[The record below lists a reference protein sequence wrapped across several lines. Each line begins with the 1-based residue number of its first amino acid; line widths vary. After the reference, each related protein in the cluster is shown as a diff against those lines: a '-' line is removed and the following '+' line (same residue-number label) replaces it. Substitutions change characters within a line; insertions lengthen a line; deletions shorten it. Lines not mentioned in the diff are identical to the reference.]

1 MENQLLA
8 QFSDDEFV
16 LQTQKQIAKDFG
28 KFGYEFPLNF
38 ETSSWNKE
46 EIESEIQEKLIEISK
61 HGESKLLA
69 LIYTIDIA
77 EDKFLKL
84 TLQNDFII
92 RLAEEIVKRE
102 ALKVYLRKHY

>member
-1 MENQLLA
+1 MEDQIIT

-28 KFGYEFPLNF
+28 KFGFEFPFNF
-38 ETSSWNKE
+38 ETTTWAKE
-46 EIESEIQEKLIEISK
+46 SIEIEVQEKLIEIAK

-69 LIYTIDIA
+69 LIYTIDIS
-77 EDKFLKL
+77 EEKFLKL
-84 TLQNDFII
+84 TMQKDFII